1 LFEAQY
7 SSPTFSARKS
17 DMNKKAARPTGK
29 LLKVV
34 KPKSQS
40 VSAKPSLT
48 DVHHDV
54 TLNSQTVEVKW
65 LADVIKALVS

>member
-1 LFEAQY
+1 
-7 SSPTFSARKS
+7 
-17 DMNKKAARPTGK
+17 MNKKAARPTGK

-40 VSAKPSLT
+40 VSTKPSLT
-48 DVHHDV
+48 DIHHDV
-54 TLNSQTVEVKW
+54 TLNVDQTFEAKW